1 MFLSCGD
8 VYLGDLPE
16 LHQGCQVLFHI
27 SRGNVGFLSKH
38 CSGKGPHLTLS
49 GESRGCSRVM
59 AGSNPEDSNPG
70 EANPG
75 DSPRSVASVVSF
87 PEHFS
92 GQLAHICVH
101 THIYTCRHTHTH
113 THTLCSFSEPRK
125 LSTSSQHVKPCSGKT
140 WKI

>member
-1 MFLSCGD
+1 MCSSGTFLSYIKG
-8 VYLGDLPE
+8 VKY
-16 LHQGCQVLFHI
+16 FHI
-27 SRGNVGFLSKH
+27 SRGNMGFLSKD

-59 AGSNPEDSNPG
+59 VGCNPGDPNSG

-75 DSPRSVASVVSF
+75 DSPRSVGSVVSF

-101 THIYTCRHTHTH
+101 THIYTCTHTH
-113 THTLCSFSEPRK
+113 THTNTHTHTGFVLFPSPGNSHFK
-125 LSTSSQHVKPCSGKT
+125 STCEALQR
-140 WKI
+140 

>member
-8 VYLGDLPE
+8 MYLGDLPE

-75 DSPRSVASVVSF
+75 DSPHSAASVVSS
-87 PEHFS
+87 PGQFS
-92 GQLAHICVH
+92 GHLAHILYACSC
-101 THIYTCRHTHTH
+101 THAHTHTH
-113 THTLCSFSEPRK
+113 THRGFVLFPSPGNSHFK
-125 LSTSSQHVKPCSGKT
+125 STCEALQ
-140 WKI
+140 W